1 MNSRKQK
8 AEMNDEVIDTI
19 QDAEEWVEKA
29 KELWENVI
37 KNGKEMREKELL
49 DYHHEEILGDDQEI
63 IKKKKRILAGIKK
76 KLRRDH
82 TFHYLSRY
90 VRKGKRETMKRLQIP
105 SSNGSEDEY
114 VIDREKMENKI
125 MEYNRSHFKKAH
137 NSKVFNDKIYKELRN
152 DNVRDKILN
161 GTLQREECD
170 DDNVYE
176 FLKLLH
182 QNRRNNYRRCRKEI
196 NDHDWEKVVKQSK
209 RNSASSIFSSRTY
222 AVYKC
227 ALNSERMPNILVSF
241 YNLIIKRGYFPRR
254 WLNILDVMIG
264 KGKGMLLGKL
274 RIITLIEADLQ
285 YVMRIYL
292 GDDEEEIIE
301 NDCRFSKANYGSRRN
316 YSIETALLEKRLI
329 FDNSMLSGKETI
341 YTITDL
347 QACYDRQLVEI
358 GSIVEESAGRDRAA
372 VKLMSKVIPNWQH
385 YIRTG

>member
-1 MNSRKQK
+1 MYKTYIHGSSPIDAVYASNGIMDYVDGCKILPNNEIIEADHRSYLIDIALDEYFEDEFGEWDEVNKVILNPSRRSHREIFVTEIERQLEIYLLENELERMNRDCLNEEIEKIDELITQIFREATKKVEGIRRNIPYSHEKEKVRSKVLYSKMKLRELQGKVVNIDLMNSRKQK

-29 KELWENVI
+29 KKLWENVI

-82 TFHYLSRY
+82 TFHYLSRH
-90 VRKGKRETMKRLQIP
+90 VGKGKRETMKRLQIP
-105 SSNGSEDEY
+105 SSDGSEDEY

-182 QNRRNNYRRCRKEI
+182 
-196 NDHDWEKVVKQSK
+196 
-209 RNSASSIFSSRTY
+209 
-222 AVYKC
+222 
-227 ALNSERMPNILVSF
+227 
-241 YNLIIKRGYFPRR
+241 
-254 WLNILDVMIG
+254 
-264 KGKGMLLGKL
+264 
-274 RIITLIEADLQ
+274 
-285 YVMRIYL
+285 
-292 GDDEEEIIE
+292 
-301 NDCRFSKANYGSRRN
+301 
-316 YSIETALLEKRLI
+316 
-329 FDNSMLSGKETI
+329 
-341 YTITDL
+341 
-347 QACYDRQLVEI
+347 
-358 GSIVEESAGRDRAA
+358 
-372 VKLMSKVIPNWQH
+372 
-385 YIRTG
+385 